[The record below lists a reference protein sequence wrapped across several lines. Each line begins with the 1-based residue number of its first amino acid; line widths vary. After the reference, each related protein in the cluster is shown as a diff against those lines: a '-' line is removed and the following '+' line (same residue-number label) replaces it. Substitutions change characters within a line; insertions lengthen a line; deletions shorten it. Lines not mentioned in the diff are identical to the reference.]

1 MALSTKELEALL
13 QELGGFVAEKR
24 GKRGIRAA
32 AADAGVSHTTL
43 ARIEKGHVPD
53 LETFAKICKW
63 LERDPREFL
72 GLSEIQGT
80 TSQAEKASKVM
91 VHFRKK
97 RTVAPETANALG
109 DLILGA
115 QKAIAASRIAPH

>member
-1 MALSTKELEALL
+1 MALSSKELESLK
-13 QELGGFVAEKR
+13 ELGGLVAEKR

-72 GLSEIQGT
+72 GLSEIQ
-80 TSQAEKASKVM
+80 SVVSEDEKASKVM

-97 RTVAPETANALG
+97 RTVAPETAKALG
-109 DLILGA
+109 DLIIGA
-115 QKAIAASRIAPH
+115 QKAIAASRTVTH